1 MIETE
6 KTCMYGNEIGRC
18 LAFLWVSSDSE
29 LFVSFLSRRALFFF
43 FFFVSFP
50 FPFFPL
56 RACRCCAFHHCCY
69 SLTFVGRTSL
79 GAEGCVHV
87 YMGGV
92 CAILTLYI

>member
-43 FFFVSFP
+43 FFGLFP
-50 FPFFPL
+50 FPFF
-56 RACRCCAFHHCCY
+56 
-69 SLTFVGRTSL
+69 SLASL
-79 GAEGCVHV
+79 
-87 YMGGV
+87 
-92 CAILTLYI
+92 